1 MHFDGQIWSQALWE
15 IRQGYVELGFTTED
29 WDTTLIASQFDY
41 APDTS
46 FQSAAE
52 HTYQT
57 ALDRDGAAAAN
68 LVRARFE
75 ARGITF

>member
-15 IRQGYVELGFTTED
+15 IRLGYEDLGLSTED

-46 FQSAAE
+46 FEEAAQS
-52 HTYQT
+52 TYEY
-57 ALDRDGAAAAN
+57 ALARDGGGAAA
-68 LVRARFE
+68 LVREKFAD
-75 ARGITF
+75 RGITF